1 MNKRIIITAA
11 IFGTLAVMLGAF
23 GAHSL
28 KKIISTEQLDIWQ
41 TAVQYHFYHT
51 FALLFLSTFGRFK
64 NKIVNFS
71 SYCFT
76 IGIFLFSGSLY
87 LLALK
92 NVLGLS
98 AIHILGPITPIGG
111 LFFILG
117 WLSLLLAAVR
127 DK

>member
-28 KKIISTEQLDIWQ
+28 KKIISTEQLDIWH

-87 LLALK
+87 LLALY
-92 NVLGLS
+92 
-98 AIHILGPITPIGG
+98 
-111 LFFILG
+111 LFLIKF
-117 WLSLLLAAVR
+117 
-127 DK
+127 